1 MFDSNKKMMNFKK
14 FPIFNKIFLCI
25 SLIIFFN
32 EGINSQNNP
41 IFFDTPYEVPSEFD
55 SRVITTAVPFLL
67 IASDARAAG
76 LGDMGVATS
85 VDTYSQQWNPSKYAF
100 SETKSGFGISY
111 TPYLSKLVND
121 IFLANVTYFNRIN
134 ERSAFA
140 ASFKYFS
147 LGEIE
152 LRQTAEDLGI
162 IEKPNELTL
171 DVSYALRLSDQFSMS
186 VALRYLRSD
195 LRIPEIDSNFG
206 AASSYGVDISGYYQ
220 SEEVAYNDFN
230 GRWRGGFALQNIGPK
245 IKYDDAGQENFI
257 PTTLRLG
264 GGFDFIFDYYN
275 KLSVTAEVAKLL
287 VPTPPIKGDIYESFI
302 DNNGNGIY
310 DPENSTN
317 ASDLDVLADLAQGP
331 NGEVL
336 QDVILEGQ
344 DPNVGFVK
352 GIFQS
357 FGDAPGGFSEELEE
371 FTWALSAEYLYQDSF
386 ALRAGYFNENE
397 FKGARKF
404 FSLGAGFKYT
414 TIDIDLSYLFSAS
427 KVQSPLEST
436 LRFSLSFNIGDGEYL
451 EY

>member
-1 MFDSNKKMMNFKK
+1 MNQKKLSKQFE
-14 FPIFNKIFLCI
+14 ILALLI
-25 SLIIFFN
+25 SAIIFSAPSRSESQTVIN
-32 EGINSQNNP
+32 EPIIIENSLEN
-41 IFFDTPYEVPSEFD
+41 YE
-55 SRVITTAVPFLL
+55 RVITTGVPFLL

-100 SETKSGFGISY
+100 SETKAGFGISY

-121 IFLANVTYFNRIN
+121 IFLGNVTYFNRLS
-134 ERSAFA
+134 ERSAIA

-152 LRQTAEDLGI
+152 LRETEFDLGL

-171 DVSYALRLSDQFSMS
+171 DVSYALRLSDQFSMG
-186 VALRYLRSD
+186 VAFRYLRSD
-195 LRIPEIDSNFG
+195 LRLQALDPNFQ
-206 AASSYGVDISGYYQ
+206 AASSFGVDISGYYQ

-245 IKYDDAGQENFI
+245 IKYDDAGRENFI

-275 KLSVTAEVAKLL
+275 KLSVTAEVTKLL
-287 VPTPPIKGDIYESFI
+287 IPTPAGTKYESWI
-302 DNNGNGIY
+302 DNNDNGIF
-310 DPENSTN
+310 DDGDEPVGSGTTVNN
-317 ASDLDVLADLAQGP
+317 
-331 NGEVL
+331 NGDTY
-336 QDVILEGQ
+336 QDI
-344 DPNVGFVK
+344 GFVE
-352 GIFQS
+352 GMFQS
-357 FGDAPGGFSEELEE
+357 FGDAPGGFSEELDE

-404 FSLGAGFKYT
+404 FTLGAGFKYST
-414 TIDIDLSYLFSAS
+414 VDIDLSYLFSAS
-427 KVQSPLEST
+427 KVQNPLENT

>member
-1 MFDSNKKMMNFKK
+1 MINKKLVASIRFLIFTIILI
-14 FPIFNKIFLCI
+14 FPTKNIF
-25 SLIIFFN
+25 
-32 EGINSQNNP
+32 SQTHIEPNP
-41 IFFDTPYEVPSEFD
+41 D
-55 SRVITTAVPFLL
+55 SRVITTGVPFLL
-67 IASDARAAG
+67 IANDARAAS

-121 IFLANVTYFNRIN
+121 IFLANVTYFNRIS

-140 ASFKYFS
+140 ASFRYFS

-152 LRQTAEDLGI
+152 LRENEFDLPI

-195 LRIPEIDSNFG
+195 LKIQVIDPNAK
-206 AASSYGVDISGYYQ
+206 AAGSYGVDISGFYQ
-220 SEEVAYNDFN
+220 GEEVAYNDFN

-245 IKYDDAGQENFI
+245 LKYDDAGRENFL
-257 PTTLRLG
+257 PTNLRLG
-264 GGFDFIFDYYN
+264 GGFDFIFDFYN
-275 KLSVTAEVAKLL
+275 KLSVTAEVTKLL
-287 VPTPPIKGDIYESFI
+287 VPTPPVYGTEFNYFDA
-302 DNNGNGIY
+302 NGNGVY
-310 DPENSTN
+310 DPENGTDSTN
-317 ASDLDVLADLAQGP
+317 TDTAGQII
-331 NGEVL
+331 NNN
-336 QDVILEGQ
+336 VIIDGQ
-344 DPNVGFVK
+344 DPNVGFVQ

-357 FGDAPGGFSEELEE
+357 FGDAPGGFSEELDE

-397 FKGARKF
+397 TKGARKF
-404 FSLGAGFKYT
+404 FSLGAGFKYS
-414 TIDIDLSYLFSAS
+414 TIDIDMSYLFSAS
-427 KVQSPLEST
+427 KVQSPLENT
-436 LRFSLSFNIGDGEYL
+436 LRFSLSFNIGQGEYL